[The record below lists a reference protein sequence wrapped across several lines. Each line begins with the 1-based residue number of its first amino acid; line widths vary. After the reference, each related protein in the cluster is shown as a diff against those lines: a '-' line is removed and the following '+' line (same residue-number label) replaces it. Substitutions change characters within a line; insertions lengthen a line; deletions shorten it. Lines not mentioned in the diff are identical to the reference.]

1 MWGLALLVL
10 AVCLVTPAVAGLL
23 SLHRILRADDSPWAL
38 LPRLDLPLLG
48 TSGINATLESGRR
61 RLQTSCAQST
71 ASVQNITG
79 VPHPYVYEVSGLGPR
94 VLLHGTIH
102 VSTQLL
108 YGGEDGIPDEI
119 SQVLADADSVFT
131 EIDLDG
137 RSMCDADEDGMGS
150 PDCSDFLS
158 STAAA
163 PAARHF
169 AAAERGRIAAVLETG
184 PPRSRPG
191 QQYDMQRNLSDAW
204 EGSACDLPQWI
215 EREFPTSFGY
225 SSEAEMRLQWERY
238 PACIRSENACDP
250 IMPWRSVIN
259 WRVLD
264 LVWWLTMLDSQSTPV
279 SLWRAML
286 ELSNHYQRKV
296 LLDLVRDDL
305 LWDAFIA
312 TRNNASERSGVEDE
326 TRCGVWN
333 EEHRSASEQ
342 LGDMLPCFEDGVNC
356 VRAVGVSQPSVA
368 VQEDAQAYRCSEWT
382 SGRYP
387 RTIRRTGIM
396 FRRNSQMVSQIVRL
410 ASERQSDTTLLFAFG
425 LAHFEITWPSVIS
438 MLCERGYQVT
448 HLPTGRDRCTTS
460 RVFEE
465 EAIELAPCTTTCRSF
480 RWDCETE
487 CGQGILL
494 PMGQPVR
501 WNANADVE
509 LKCEQSEY
517 GQQVVMYGLFTTD
530 PHRGMRL
537 QDGDIQDLGGLM
549 QVSYPPGTRCPDT
562 YDPPACVGN
571 PYSEECAEERAKAE
585 RETQEVWA
593 FGVVVVVLGIGFG
606 RWHSQKIKRD
616 MGIESAAQKRAKLER
631 KRRSRERQNGVEAD
645 APASKLSEE
654 TALYVRAVLCV
665 LLGIVGALLLLHWHR
680 EGKLD
685 NIGNGFVGLL
695 AIIFVV
701 GGAVFAVGFVFNC
714 VEGGTDIAGAHT
726 RGGTST
732 RANAAAVI
740 NLANGSNTR
749 GGNSTWGNA
758 TAVIS
763 LTNGST
769 RTTSGTDNGDTVQFE
784 NPMLSTGE
792 EADDLE
798 DVATPAE

>member
-10 AVCLVTPAVAGLL
+10 AVCLVTPAGSGRS

-38 LPRLDLPLLG
+38 LPRLDLPLG
-48 TSGINATLESGRR
+48 TNTTLESGRR
-61 RLQTSCAQST
+61 RLQTSCAEST
-71 ASVQNITG
+71 ASVHNITG

-131 EIDLDG
+131 EIDLDD
-137 RSMCDADEDGMGS
+137 RSGCDADEDGMGS
-150 PDCSDFLS
+150 PDCSDFLG

-169 AAAERGRIAAVLETG
+169 SAAERGRIAAVLETG
-184 PPRSRPG
+184 PPRSRPA
-191 QQYDMQRNLSDAW
+191 QQYDMQRNLSNAW
-204 EGSACDLPQWI
+204 DGSSCDLPQWI
-215 EREFPTSFGY
+215 ESGFPTSFGY

-238 PACIRSENACDP
+238 PACIRSENACDL
-250 IMPWRSVIN
+250 IMPWRSVMN

-264 LVWWLTMLDSQSTPV
+264 FVWWCTMLDSHSTPV
-279 SLWRAML
+279 WLWRAIL
-286 ELSNHYQRKV
+286 EMSNHYQRKV

-312 TRNNASERSGVEDE
+312 TRNNATERSGVEDE
-326 TRCGVWN
+326 THCGVWN

-342 LGDMLPCFEDGVNC
+342 LGYMLPCFEDGVDC
-356 VRAVGVSQPSVA
+356 IEAVGVAQPSLK

-382 SGRYP
+382 SGRHP
-387 RTIRRTGIM
+387 RTMARTGIM

-410 ASERQSDTTLLFAFG
+410 ANERSSDTTLLFAFG
-425 LAHFEITWPSVIS
+425 LAHFEIIWPSIIS

-465 EAIELAPCTTTCRSF
+465 EAIELAPCTRNCITTTRNF
-480 RWDCETE
+480 NYRTECETE
-487 CGQGILL
+487 CGQGFLL
-494 PMGQPVR
+494 PMGQPVH
-501 WNANADVE
+501 WNADVDVE

-517 GQQVVMYGLFTTD
+517 GQQVVMYGLFPTD
-530 PHRGMRL
+530 PHRGKRL
-537 QDGDIQDLGGLM
+537 RDGEIQDLGGLM
-549 QVSYPPGTRCPDT
+549 QVDYLPGTRCPDT
-562 YDPPACVGN
+562 YDPPACVEN
-571 PYSEECAEERAKAE
+571 PYSEECAKVE
-585 RETQEVWA
+585 RETQEAWA
-593 FGVVVVVLGIGFG
+593 LGVVVVVLGIGFG
-606 RWHSQKIKRD
+606 KWHSQKIKRD
-616 MGIESAAQKRAKLER
+616 MGIESAAKKRAKLER

-654 TALYVRAVLCV
+654 AAWYVRAILCV
-665 LLGIVGALLLLHWHR
+665 LLGIIGVLLFLHWHR

-685 NIGNGFVGLL
+685 NIGIGFVGLL
-695 AIIFVV
+695 GIIFVV
-701 GGAVFAVGFVFNC
+701 GGVVFAVGFAFNC
-714 VEGGTDIAGAHT
+714 VEGGTDIAG
-726 RGGTST
+726 ST
-732 RANAAAVI
+732 RA
-740 NLANGSNTR
+740 
-749 GGNSTWGNA
+749 NA

-763 LTNGST
+763 LTNQAERMAAANR
-769 RTTSGTDNGDTVQFE
+769 RTTSGTTDNDDTVQFE
-784 NPMLSTGE
+784 NPMLPTDE
-792 EADDLE
+792 EDEGLE
-798 DVATPAE
+798 GVATAE